1 MSLPPPL
8 YDPAAL
14 SPDNPSPLYMQ
25 LARHLRRLIA
35 GGTLAADDA
44 LPAERDLAEGFAVSR
59 VTVRKAVQALVDEGL
74 LHQRPRAGTFVAKA
88 PHVEQPL
95 SALTGFS
102 EDMRSRGLEPSS
114 RWLSRSIAPASPEE
128 AMVLGL
134 ALGERVSRLWRL
146 RLADDVPMAIEL
158 SVVPARVLPDPMQVT
173 GSLYDVLRGL
183 GHPPHRALQ
192 RLSAGLLSAD
202 QAGILQVPE
211 GTPALF
217 IERRSFLENG
227 RPLEFVRS
235 QYRGDAYD
243 FIVELNL
250 STGGSTPA
258 SETVT

>member
-1 MSLPPPL
+1 MSVTEPL
-8 YDPAAL
+8 FDGAAL
-14 SPDNPSPLYMQ
+14 SADSPLPLYMQ
-25 LARHLRRLIA
+25 LARHLKRLISD
-35 GGTLAADDA
+35 GTLAVEDA

-114 RWLSRSIAPASPEE
+114 RWLSRTVAPASPEE

-134 ALGERVSRLWRL
+134 ALGEKVSRLWRL
-146 RLADDVPMAIEL
+146 RLADEAPMAIEL
-158 SVVPARVLPDPMQVT
+158 SVVPARILPDPMQVT

-183 GHPPHRALQ
+183 GYPPHRALQ
-192 RLSAGLLSAD
+192 RLSAGLLNPD
-202 QAGILQVPE
+202 QAGILHVPE

-250 STGGSTPA
+250 TTPSTP
-258 SETVT
+258 